1 MQSSARTNR
10 PSPTPPQA
18 RRPNHSAWPTKPGT
32 PNSSTPCNGTS
43 RPMPRLLVVIAATLT
58 LSSCASGARPT
69 PATPC
74 RADLSIAPA
83 QLLPPPRLPDLHAAS
98 DDALLRN
105 HVAVAQQY
113 HALADQLSALLCSL
127 GSQRGITING
137 AAPAAPADCGN
148 SATPTH

>member
-1 MQSSARTNR
+1 MQSSARTSM
-10 PSPTPPQA
+10 PSPTALQA
-18 RRPNHSAWPTKPGT
+18 RRPNHSAWPITPGT

-74 RADLSIAPA
+74 RAELSIAPA

-105 HVAVAQQY
+105 HVAVAHQY

-137 AAPAAPADCGN
+137 AAPAAPADCG
-148 SATPTH
+148 SGATPTH

>member
-1 MQSSARTNR
+1 M
-10 PSPTPPQA
+10 
-18 RRPNHSAWPTKPGT
+18 
-32 PNSSTPCNGTS
+32 
-43 RPMPRLLVVIAATLT
+43 
-58 LSSCASGARPT
+58 LSSCASGAKPT
-69 PATPC
+69 PAAPC
-74 RADLSIAPA
+74 LVDLSIAPA
-83 QLLPPPRLPDLHAAS
+83 QLRAPDELPDLQAAT

-137 AAPAAPADCGN
+137 AAPAAPADCGS

>member
-1 MQSSARTNR
+1 
-10 PSPTPPQA
+10 
-18 RRPNHSAWPTKPGT
+18 
-32 PNSSTPCNGTS
+32 
-43 RPMPRLLVVIAATLT
+43 MPRLLVVIAATLT

-83 QLLPPPRLPDLHAAS
+83 QLLPPSRLPDLHAGS

-113 HALADQLSALLCSL
+113 HALAEQLSALLCSL
-127 GSQRGITING
+127 GNQRGITING
-137 AAPAAPADCGN
+137 IAPVVPAGCDN
-148 SATPTH
+148 STNHAH

>member
-1 MQSSARTNR
+1 
-10 PSPTPPQA
+10 
-18 RRPNHSAWPTKPGT
+18 
-32 PNSSTPCNGTS
+32 
-43 RPMPRLLVVIAATLT
+43 MPRLLVVIAATLT

-127 GSQRGITING
+127 GSQRGITLNG
-137 AAPAAPADCGN
+137 SAPVTPPGCETTTGN
-148 SATPTH
+148 RHDATPAF

>member
-1 MQSSARTNR
+1 
-10 PSPTPPQA
+10 
-18 RRPNHSAWPTKPGT
+18 
-32 PNSSTPCNGTS
+32 
-43 RPMPRLLVVIAATLT
+43 MPRLLVVIAATLT

-83 QLLPPPRLPDLHAAS
+83 QLLPPSRLPDLHAAS

-127 GSQRGITING
+127 GNQHGITING
-137 AAPAAPADCGN
+137 AVPAAPAHCDS
-148 SATPTH
+148 SATPAR